1 MSCDFIALVLQ
12 GTGGALADTA
22 SDIKGRD
29 QGTHIMVGGL
39 AFQVLTLLNFM
50 AVAGEVCLRVQKA
63 QLQNAS
69 VKVRSGSEGSA
80 APLKRSKNF
89 ELFLIGTSTLPLP
102 HLHHPLSFT
111 ST

>member
-39 AFQVLTLLNFM
+39 AFQVLTLLVFM
-50 AVAGEVCLRVQKA
+50 AVAAEFALGVRKA
-63 QLQNAS
+63 QIRNAS
-69 VKVRSGSEGSA
+69 VKVEAGREGSA
-80 APLKRSKNF
+80 AEKKKESGFK
-89 ELFLIGTSTLPLP
+89 LFLVGTITLLP
-102 HLHHPLSFT
+102 SPI
-111 ST
+111 